1 MKDNEKNDK
10 IFRNTIGFGKMIK
23 KNSNK
28 ENKSNKTNA
37 GRSLSLHNNKL
48 LQKYKPTL
56 KPIGAGFDPSPI
68 NLFAKEE
75 INIDDI
81 FEIEPKEIP
90 NKKLYKLKTEDIN
103 KNEINSKNEIYNHR
117 LSYKITDI
125 NDNGPKDSD
134 NKLNN
139 IDNNN
144 ISKIKKDVNYCINKV
159 RRSMDK
165 IKNKIKIKKFKDDS
179 NVYNFSCRKY
189 FDENYRLRTAQKF
202 IDKLKMEKMKEYEK
216 YKNKTISFKDINS
229 YKGPILGFLQM
240 NELSGNLTLSSINL
254 SEI

>member
-10 IFRNTIGFGKMIK
+10 IFRNTISFGKMIK

-37 GRSLSLHNNKL
+37 GRSLSLNNNKL
-48 LQKYKPTL
+48 LQKYIPTL

-68 NLFAKEE
+68 SLISKEE

-103 KNEINSKNEIYNHR
+103 KNEINSKNDIYNHR

-125 NDNGPKDSD
+125 SDNGPKDSD

-144 ISKIKKDVNYCINKV
+144 I
-159 RRSMDK
+159 
-165 IKNKIKIKKFKDDS
+165 
-179 NVYNFSCRKY
+179 
-189 FDENYRLRTAQKF
+189 
-202 IDKLKMEKMKEYEK
+202 
-216 YKNKTISFKDINS
+216 
-229 YKGPILGFLQM
+229 
-240 NELSGNLTLSSINL
+240 
-254 SEI
+254 